1 MIFIKKNKNKMI
13 NLKWQDTRELKY
25 VRKGFKFMKRLG
37 STILAI
43 LFLLVTASSGL
54 IFAQGD
60 AVEPERPYEVF
71 QDFEDM
77 ESQEDLGEFMG
88 CSIDEVSQATLSLSA
103 DGGYQN
109 SKAAKIEFTKISYW
123 MEFLDPANDQNRY
136 HAKKDGFSF
145 WIKTDQPIDIRLYV
159 YDEWREMECEPI
171 ALTAGEHFVQ
181 VPWTSVVDSE
191 GGTVRKF
198 TNNALNRVMLK
209 VSGGVS
215 GAGAIYIDEIGYY
228 EAEEEPSEPAIPG
241 EEYELMQDF
250 EDMSSQED
258 LEDFMTVLIDEDSE
272 AILSLAEGKGYLGSK
287 AARIEYSCI
296 KYWMNFLDPD
306 ADQGRYY
313 AKGEGF
319 SFWIKTDREID
330 VQLYVL
336 DDWVDMHGERITLS
350 PGEHFVQVPW
360 SSVKGSDDET
370 LTVDPENSLQRLKIK
385 VFNSEDVSGNIYIDE
400 LGYYPKPEEPY
411 VPAEPAQPYGV
422 YQDFEEM
429 NTQED
434 LDNFMMAEVD
444 EDGELTLS
452 LSEDGGY
459 QNSKAAK
466 IEYTRALWW
475 MKFLDE
481 NYQAQHYIAA
491 GDGFSIWLKTDNE
504 IRIRLYVF
512 DDWVEMRNDYI
523 TLTPG
528 EHFVQFPWS
537 DFKGVDDDGNEV
549 TLKLGEDNTIQSIQ
563 IEVEGGISTPGTI
576 YIDEIG
582 YVNYEMPTEPEK
594 PPLPDDESVVLF
606 CATRGASPWPNIQ
619 GDPAYCDVFRVFDD
633 PRFDFYFKLSL
644 LEDFSK
650 GGIFIYNN
658 LTGEGDL
665 EPADI
670 SYAYE
675 KGYVR
680 FWVKASAAKSFDVY
694 FSAEGEVPSEK
705 TTITVDEPNV
715 WQEFRLPMS
724 TFPFKNAKHA
734 EKVYHFCISG
744 KDVEGDAF
752 GAGDVIKIAGIK
764 VYSQEPEE
772 IEVEDGLDNDPEN
785 NTLKYPV
792 GTKDDSA
799 ILWFTDTTW
808 PFDLSGGAGE
818 ITIED
823 ESVLEGFDKI
833 YKWVLGENFK
843 NAYQGAHLYGDTA
856 DVTNYIDTAYLR
868 FYVKSSKA
876 GKIMLALKDDA
887 YVAGPRFI
895 VEIEK
900 ANEWT
905 EVRIPLA
912 RFIGFQDIEYI
923 NSVFISDVYKPYSW
937 SYGDDYDGEI
947 INTGEGYLEAGD
959 TLYFSPF
966 IIKAGAGLVDDD
978 DDDDDYDDEEN
989 GTKTP
994 PTGEKSPL
1002 PLALVPFGISLI
1014 AGIPYKKIRRR
1025 SCQQ

>member
-1 MIFIKKNKNKMI
+1 MKK
-13 NLKWQDTRELKY
+13 
-25 VRKGFKFMKRLG
+25 LG
-37 STILAI
+37 APILAFV
-43 LFLLVTASSGL
+43 FLLVSVSSLL
-54 IFAQGD
+54 IFVQGD
-60 AVEPERPYEVF
+60 SGGTTSCEIFE
-71 QDFEDM
+71 DFENM
-77 ESQEDLGEFMG
+77 ETYADIEAFFPEFEFDED
-88 CSIDEVSQATLSLSA
+88 SSVTLSLSET
-103 DGGYQN
+103 GGYLG
-109 SKAAKIEFTKISYW
+109 SKAAKIDCNPLAYYLSILDKEFETNRFHTKG
-123 MEFLDPANDQNRY
+123 E
-136 HAKKDGFSF
+136 GFSF
-145 WIKTDQPIDIRLYV
+145 WLKTEQPTRFKLSILEDWTAYEGEEISV
-159 YDEWREMECEPI
+159 D
-171 ALTAGEHFVQ
+171 AGEHFIRI
-181 VPWTSVVDSE
+181 PWSSVKSGE
-191 GGTVRKF
+191 
-198 TNNALNRVMLK
+198 NALATNPENKIMRLRLVFLNDGN
-209 VSGGVS
+209 SGFLTNTL
-215 GAGAIYIDEIGYY
+215 YIDEIGYY
-228 EAEEEPSEPAIPG
+228 SDAEPTTSEPTTSEPTTT
-241 EEYELMQDF
+241 EPTTTQPTTSQPTT
-250 EDMSSQED
+250 SSP
-258 LEDFMTVLIDEDSE
+258 TTT
-272 AILSLAEGKGYLGSK
+272 A
-287 AARIEYSCI
+287 
-296 KYWMNFLDPD
+296 
-306 ADQGRYY
+306 
-313 AKGEGF
+313 
-319 SFWIKTDREID
+319 
-330 VQLYVL
+330 
-336 DDWVDMHGERITLS
+336 
-350 PGEHFVQVPW
+350 
-360 SSVKGSDDET
+360 
-370 LTVDPENSLQRLKIK
+370 
-385 VFNSEDVSGNIYIDE
+385 
-400 LGYYPKPEEPY
+400 
-411 VPAEPAQPYGV
+411 PAEPSGPAVPDQPYGI
-422 YQDFEEM
+422 YQNFESM

-434 LDNFMMAEVD
+434 LDNFMMAAID
-444 EDGELTLS
+444 EDSQMTLT

-466 IEYTRALWW
+466 IEYNKIAYW
-475 MKFLDE
+475 MNFLDE

-491 GDGFSIWLKTDNE
+491 GDGFSFWIKTSNE

-512 DDWVEMRNDYI
+512 DDWVDMKSDYI

-528 EHFVQFPWS
+528 EHFVQFPWNI
-537 DFKGVDDDGNEV
+537 FKGTDGDGNEV
-549 TLKLGEDNTIQSIQ
+549 TLKLGEDNTIQMIQ

-576 YIDEIG
+576 YVDEIG

-658 LTGEGDL
+658 LTGEGNL

-680 FWVKASAAKSFDVY
+680 FWVKASAAKSFNVY

-724 TFPFKNAKHA
+724 TFPFKNVKHA

-785 NTLKYPV
+785 NPLRYPV

-808 PFDLSGGAGE
+808 PFDLSEGAGE

-937 SYGDDYDGEI
+937 SYGDNYDGEI

-966 IIKAGAGLVDDD
+966 IIKAGAELVDDD
-978 DDDDDYDDEEN
+978 DDTNDDDTNDDYDDEEN

>member
-1 MIFIKKNKNKMI
+1 
-13 NLKWQDTRELKY
+13 
-25 VRKGFKFMKRLG
+25 
-37 STILAI
+37 
-43 LFLLVTASSGL
+43 
-54 IFAQGD
+54 
-60 AVEPERPYEVF
+60 
-71 QDFEDM
+71 M
-77 ESQEDLGEFMG
+77 ESQEDLEGFMG
-88 CSIDEVSQATLSLSA
+88 CSID
-103 DGGYQN
+103 G
-109 SKAAKIEFTKISYW
+109 
-123 MEFLDPANDQNRY
+123 
-136 HAKKDGFSF
+136 
-145 WIKTDQPIDIRLYV
+145 
-159 YDEWREMECEPI
+159 
-171 ALTAGEHFVQ
+171 
-181 VPWTSVVDSE
+181 
-191 GGTVRKF
+191 
-198 TNNALNRVMLK
+198 
-209 VSGGVS
+209 
-215 GAGAIYIDEIGYY
+215 
-228 EAEEEPSEPAIPG
+228 
-241 EEYELMQDF
+241 
-250 EDMSSQED
+250 
-258 LEDFMTVLIDEDSE
+258 DSE
-272 AILSLAEGKGYLGSK
+272 A
-287 AARIEYSCI
+287 
-296 KYWMNFLDPD
+296 
-306 ADQGRYY
+306 
-313 AKGEGF
+313 
-319 SFWIKTDREID
+319 
-330 VQLYVL
+330 
-336 DDWVDMHGERITLS
+336 
-350 PGEHFVQVPW
+350 
-360 SSVKGSDDET
+360 
-370 LTVDPENSLQRLKIK
+370 
-385 VFNSEDVSGNIYIDE
+385 
-400 LGYYPKPEEPY
+400 
-411 VPAEPAQPYGV
+411 
-422 YQDFEEM
+422 
-429 NTQED
+429 
-434 LDNFMMAEVD
+434 
-444 EDGELTLS
+444 TLS

-466 IEYTRALWW
+466 IEYNEIAWW
-475 MKFLDE
+475 MNFLDK
-481 NYQAQHYIAA
+481 NYEAPHYIAA
-491 GDGFSIWLKTDNE
+491 GDGFSFWIKTSNE

-512 DDWVEMRNDYI
+512 DDWVDMKSDYI

-537 DFKGVDDDGNEV
+537 DFEGVDDDGNEV
-549 TLKLGEDNTIQSIQ
+549 TLKLGEDNTIQMIKIEVEGGISTPGTIYIDEIGYYSEPAEPSGPAVPDQPYGIYQNFESMNTQEDLDNFMMAAIDEDSQMTLTLSEDGGYQNSKAAKIEYNKIASWMNFLDENYQAQHYIAAGDGFSFWIKTSNEIRIRLYVFDDWVDMKSDYITLTPGEHFVQFPWSDFEGVDDDGNEVTLKLGEDNTIQ
-563 IEVEGGISTPGTI
+563 MIKIEVEGGISTPGTI

-594 PPLPDDESVVLF
+594 PPLPEDESVVLF